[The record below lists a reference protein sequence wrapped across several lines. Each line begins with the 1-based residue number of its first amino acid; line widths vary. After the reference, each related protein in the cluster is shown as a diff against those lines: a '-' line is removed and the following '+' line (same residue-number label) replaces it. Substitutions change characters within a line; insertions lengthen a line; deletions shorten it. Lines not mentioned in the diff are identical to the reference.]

1 MKKPDFTPFDRMQE
15 PPRQNTFLLPLIW
28 LVSWLETRQGH
39 LQIKRIRMEGLKP
52 PFLVLGTHHAFM
64 DFYVTPL
71 ALFPY
76 RANYVSELEGF
87 EHYGEWAYRQ
97 IGCLGRENLLTICL

>member
-1 MKKPDFTPFDRMQE
+1 MKRRAIDPTPFDRRRE
-15 PPRQNTFLLPLIW
+15 PPRQNLFIMPALW
-28 LVSWLETRQGH
+28 LWSWLSTRPGK
-39 LQIKRIRMEGLKP
+39 LRIRKFNMEGLKP

-71 ALFPY
+71 CLFPH

-87 EHYGEWAYRQ
+87 EYYGE
-97 IGCLGRENLLTICL
+97 